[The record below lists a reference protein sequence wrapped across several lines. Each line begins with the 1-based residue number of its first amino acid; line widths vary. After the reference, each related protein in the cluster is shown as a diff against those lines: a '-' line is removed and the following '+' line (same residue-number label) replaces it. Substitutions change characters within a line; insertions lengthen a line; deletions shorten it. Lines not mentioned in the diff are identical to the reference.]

1 MQATRLDLIREFTAE
16 QLRATSRAL
25 VSGVESGS
33 NPIVAARNFRDSI
46 GLTSTQW
53 THVASY
59 RAALERVG
67 LDDAA
72 ASNALGRALR
82 DGRGD
87 KTIRA
92 AAPRSEEHTS
102 ELKYLMRSSYAGFC

>member
-53 THVASY
+53 TPVASY

-72 ASNALGRALR
+72 ASNALGRPLR
-82 DGRGD
+82 AGPGH
-87 KTIRA
+87 KTIR
-92 AAPRSEEHTS
+92 PPPQ
-102 ELKYLMRSSYAGFC
+102 AGRERQSAV